1 MLCGTD
7 RGELTKPRELVSL
20 ARLQPVFSTT
30 LRSVEEQT
38 KVPRLQA
45 GSAIATATRIWL
57 ANLLPFSLVALLLNL
72 PFIAWAFY
80 ATNSYDPV
88 TWNARM
94 SQYQTGSIVGLFLV
108 ASLVCAVVTHG
119 TLQQLRGTRIS
130 IFESLRATMLRVVP
144 VVGVTIVTTLATGLA
159 SLLLL
164 LPGIVVFTTYL
175 IVIPV
180 TLAERLG
187 VRASMRRSAELT
199 VGNRMQIFFAVVV
212 VFAVQFGLH
221 YLFFQ
226 FTSLPTDQQFITQDD
241 LPQRHLMIPLLRA
254 VGQIVMTLGSV
265 LPAVIYEQLRIA
277 KEGGAPLA
285 AARALR

>member
-7 RGELTKPRELVSL
+7 VGEPTKPRELVSL
-20 ARLQPVFSTT
+20 ARLHPVFSTT

-38 KVPRLQA
+38 KVPGLQV

-80 ATNSYDPV
+80 ATNSYDPA

-94 SQYQTGSIVGLFLV
+94 RQYQTGSIFSVLLV

-130 IFESLRATMLRVVP
+130 IRESLRAAMVRAVP
-144 VVGVTIVTTLATGLA
+144 VIGVTLATAIATGLA

-164 LPGIVVFTTYL
+164 
-175 IVIPV
+175 IP
-180 TLAERLG
+180 
-187 VRASMRRSAELT
+187 ASS
-199 VGNRMQIFFAVVV
+199 F
-212 VFAVQFGLH
+212 
-221 YLFFQ
+221 
-226 FTSLPTDQQFITQDD
+226 SLPT
-241 LPQRHLMIPLLRA
+241 
-254 VGQIVMTLGSV
+254 
-265 LPAVIYEQLRIA
+265 
-277 KEGGAPLA
+277 
-285 AARALR
+285 